1 MAGLKLQMEAQT
13 PCYKYPRPALAVD
26 CVIFGLDNKN
36 ILKLLLICR
45 RKDPF
50 KAYWA
55 LPGGFVR
62 PDKDASLEESALREL
77 QEETGIRLK
86 DAFLE
91 QLYTFGSKDRDPR
104 DWTASVAYFVLVNL
118 DDYSL
123 KADTDASDA
132 AWFPTNDLPKLAFD
146 HAEIID
152 KALNR
157 LRGKIRY
164 EPIGFELLPK
174 KFTLFQLQHL
184 YEVILGQE
192 LDKRNFLRK
201 FRKMSLLT
209 ELGET
214 EEGVSHR
221 PAKLYQFDQKKY
233 EHLKQKGFN
242 FEV

>member
-1 MAGLKLQMEAQT
+1 M
-13 PCYKYPRPALAVD
+13 AVD
-26 CVIFGLDNKN
+26 CVVFGFDDKN
-36 ILKLLLICR
+36 ILKLLLIRR

-50 KAYWA
+50 KEYWA

-77 QEETGIRLK
+77 QEEAGIKLK

-118 DDYSL
+118 EDYSP
-123 KADTDASDA
+123 KANTDASDA
-132 AWFPTNDLPKLAFD
+132 AWFSTDDLPKLAFD

-164 EPIGFELLPK
+164 EPIGFELLPT
-174 KFTLFQLQHL
+174 KFTLPQLQHL
-184 YEVILGQE
+184 YEVILGKE
-192 LDKRNFLRK
+192 LDKRNFFRK
-201 FRKMSLLT
+201 FRKMNLLT
-209 ELGET
+209 ELDET
-214 EEGVSHR
+214 QAGVSHR
-221 PAKLYQFDQKKY
+221 PAKLYQFDQQKY
-233 EHLKQKGFN
+233 KQLKQEGFN
-242 FEV
+242 FEI